1 MTLVRA
7 STVAGFQMQM
17 MEQNEKEGSAGKHKL
32 IVAGSA
38 FSKANKKQIMYIYT
52 ASVNLLRACIYT

>member
-1 MTLVRA
+1 
-7 STVAGFQMQM
+7 MQM